1 MKTNSGKNK
10 EFFFKRNTKNI
21 LKINYKHE
29 FYDKAT
35 KMWSLT
41 KTVKTL

>member
-1 MKTNSGKNK
+1 MKTNSEKNK
-10 EFFFKRNTKNI
+10 ELFLKKKHKNI